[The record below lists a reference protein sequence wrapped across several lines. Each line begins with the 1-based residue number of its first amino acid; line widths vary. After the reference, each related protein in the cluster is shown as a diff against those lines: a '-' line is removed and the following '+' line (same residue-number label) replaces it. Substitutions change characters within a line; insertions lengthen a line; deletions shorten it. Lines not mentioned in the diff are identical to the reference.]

1 MVKSSIIY
9 QGGLRNVAKHGPSG
23 TEVFTDAPVDNHGKG
38 EAFSPTDLLG
48 AALGACMNTLM
59 GIYAERQGVDLK
71 GMRIEVGKEMSA
83 DAPRRI
89 KRLSVEIWMP
99 VSESSGHAE
108 ALKRAALACPVHHSL
123 HPDIEKPVIW
133 HWAL

>member
-9 QGGLRNVAKHGPSG
+9 QGGLRNVAKHEQSG
-23 TEVFTDAPVDNHGKG
+23 TEIITDAPVDNHGKG

-59 GIYAERQGVDLK
+59 AIYAERKGVDLK

-83 DAPRRI
+83 DVPRRI
-89 KRLSVEIWMP
+89 KKLSVEIWMP
-99 VSESSGHAE
+99 ISESSEHAG
-108 ALKRAALACPVHHSL
+108 ALQRAALTCPVHHSL
-123 HPDIEKPVIW
+123 HPEIEKPVVW
-133 HWAL
+133 HWAK